1 MGLGGNPNYYVLS
14 NIPQVGNIADNTIDS
29 TDNHPPGSHDGGAGA
44 PTNTNDPALPA
55 ELVYQLE
62 LNEQGNVDALVD
74 PNDAT
79 TETGRY
85 SWLYLLRPANPLDPA
100 SEKVIVDSMRFV
112 YVAGGGGITYDPMS
126 DTHTV
131 TDNDD
136 LRIYS
141 TARRQPLRG
150 NQSVPGEE
158 AALPSNQQRTPKFAY
173 GYSDGTAYSEDDSP
187 GGPAVTIHGR
197 FTGRQNGA
205 QQLFEMTDP
214 WHQSLGAENE
224 PDDDWNLF
232 PFFDRD
238 FSSPAELL
246 LVPGVSPGLF
256 TKQFVDQERI
266 FLDDDPD
273 PGYVT
278 GSGNTPLA
286 TPVLDDDPDD
296 IEPQGDGI
304 GAAPV
309 FPYLPENFY
318 YTPSNDPADNDPT
331 PTVAPN
337 ENAVI
342 GGPTSMGWH
351 KLLEWFEVPS
361 STLGAIGTMADGQN
375 LDWLR
380 RDVRPGQINLNLV
393 IDEEVFFGIIDDAR
407 LNRGAIVNPGVP
419 PSVVTLT
426 QPDGTPAASY
436 QMLNRGYYDTGTGQN
451 AMKQAFADFLKLRS
465 GGWSPT
471 TTATRNFMYGLL
483 PDHPYRALSFPDIQY
498 TVMRPAL
505 PIPAADE
512 QLQDRVPFVST
523 GTPLDVGQRYLDA
536 TFATEF
542 DNDPMNPDPRLVTA
556 ITPPRRFFQIPD
568 APDLNDPANSG
579 TASIWAGVTY
589 PALAL
594 PDISLVDYTVQNTR
608 LNTPG
613 PGRFL
618 LGGDRDE
625 VGGNGIPNFDRR
637 RHPLW
642 RTEWLQK
649 IMNLTTPRTHQYA
662 VWITVG
668 FFEVVRPGN
677 PQMASVNPDLAID
690 RLGPELDKA
699 AGRNVRY
706 RGFFLL
712 DRTRTVGF
720 NPANP
725 GDFRD
730 VITYRRRIQ

>member
-1 MGLGGNPNYYVLS
+1 
-14 NIPQVGNIADNTIDS
+14 
-29 TDNHPPGSHDGGAGA
+29 
-44 PTNTNDPALPA
+44 
-55 ELVYQLE
+55 
-62 LNEQGNVDALVD
+62 
-74 PNDAT
+74 
-79 TETGRY
+79 
-85 SWLYLLRPANPLDPA
+85 
-100 SEKVIVDSMRFV
+100 
-112 YVAGGGGITYDPMS
+112 
-126 DTHTV
+126 
-131 TDNDD
+131 
-136 LRIYS
+136 
-141 TARRQPLRG
+141 
-150 NQSVPGEE
+150 
-158 AALPSNQQRTPKFAY
+158 
-173 GYSDGTAYSEDDSP
+173 
-187 GGPAVTIHGR
+187 
-197 FTGRQNGA
+197 
-205 QQLFEMTDP
+205 
-214 WHQSLGAENE
+214 
-224 PDDDWNLF
+224 
-232 PFFDRD
+232 
-238 FSSPAELL
+238 
-246 LVPGVSPGLF
+246 
-256 TKQFVDQERI
+256 
-266 FLDDDPD
+266 
-273 PGYVT
+273 
-278 GSGNTPLA
+278 
-286 TPVLDDDPDD
+286 
-296 IEPQGDGI
+296 
-304 GAAPV
+304 
-309 FPYLPENFY
+309 
-318 YTPSNDPADNDPT
+318 
-331 PTVAPN
+331 
-337 ENAVI
+337 
-342 GGPTSMGWH
+342 
-351 KLLEWFEVPS
+351 
-361 STLGAIGTMADGQN
+361 MADGQN

-407 LNRGAIVNPGVP
+407 LNRGAVVNPGVP

-436 QMLNRGYYDTGTGQN
+436 QMLNRGYYDTATGQN

-498 TVMRPAL
+498 TIMRPAL

-512 QLQDRVPFVST
+512 TLPDRVPFVST
-523 GTPLDVGQRYLDA
+523 GTPLDIGQRYLDA
-536 TFATEF
+536 TFGANNRIE
-542 DNDPMNPDPRLVTA
+542 A
-556 ITPPRRFFQIPD
+556 QQTPPRRYFQIPD
-568 APDLNDPANSG
+568 FDTGS

-594 PDISLVDYTVQNTR
+594 PDISLVDYTVQNTK
-608 LNTPG
+608 LNTPA

-637 RHPLW
+637 QHPLW

-730 VITYRRRIQ
+730 AITYRRRIQ